1 MRSRSH
7 VIPATALTICVG
19 LLAACSG
26 ETTPAASPAPS
37 ASQAVDP
44 CVAFV
49 ADLTPRQR
57 LAQLLTVGVTGT
69 ADAVDVM
76 RTEQV
81 GGIFIGSFTDPATLA
96 NGEVDQI
103 DAASDVPPMV
113 VIDEEGGR
121 VTRVADL
128 IGGAPSARALARTM
142 TVDQVR
148 EAGLE
153 RGRGLSGL
161 GITVDLAPVVDVTG
175 EPDGAAIGDRSYSD
189 DPQTVAEYAGA
200 YAEGLREAGVQP
212 VLKHFPGHGSASG
225 DSHTG
230 TVTTPPL
237 DQLIESDLVPFA
249 ALTKTDVGVMLG
261 HLEVPGLTAPEEP
274 TTISPEAIALLR
286 DGTGYGAEPF
296 DGPIFTDDLSQMR
309 AITDRLGLVDAVEA
323 ALVAGA
329 DVALWLTT
337 DQVPAVLDNL
347 EDAVADGRLPAE
359 QADASA
365 ARVARYKGA
374 C

>member
-153 RGRGLSGL
+153 RGKGLSSL

-249 ALTKTDVGVMLG
+249 ALTRTDVGVMLG